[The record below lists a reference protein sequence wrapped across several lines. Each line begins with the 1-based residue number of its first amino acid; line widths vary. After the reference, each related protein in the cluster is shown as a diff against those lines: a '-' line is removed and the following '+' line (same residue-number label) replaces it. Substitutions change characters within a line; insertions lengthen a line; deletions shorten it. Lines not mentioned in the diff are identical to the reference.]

1 MRRHAIVMLALLS
14 VSGVVFGAA
23 NGAWL
28 KRVPPADR
36 ERKNPYAGEPE
47 AIAAGKNLFAENCA
61 QCHGKNA
68 EGKGSRP
75 SLVSE
80 RIASATDGELAWLLK
95 NGNLYKGMPIWGS
108 LPEQQRWQIIAY
120 VRSLQTTGGEVTK

>member
-1 MRRHAIVMLALLS
+1 MKRPPLVIVAMVGFCLAAY
-14 VSGVVFGAA
+14 GAA

-28 KRVPPADR
+28 KKVPQADKARV
-36 ERKNPYAGEPE
+36 NPYAGNPD
-47 AIAAGKNLFAENCA
+47 AVAAGKDLFEENCA
-61 QCHGKNA
+61 QCHGKEA

-75 SLVSE
+75 SLKSD
-80 RIASATDGELAWLLK
+80 RIRNATDGELAWLLK

-120 VRSLQTTGGEVTK
+120 VRSLQSESGEGTK

>member
-1 MRRHAIVMLALLS
+1 MKRQPLGMLVLFSFSMLAY
-14 VSGVVFGAA
+14 GAA

-28 KRVPPADR
+28 KKVPQADKARV
-36 ERKNPYAGEPE
+36 NPDAGNAN
-47 AIAAGKNLFAENCA
+47 AIAAGKGLFEENCA
-61 QCHGKNA
+61 QCHGKDA

-75 SLVSE
+75 SLKSD
-80 RIASATDGELAWLLK
+80 RIRNATDGELAWLLK

-120 VRSLQTTGGEVTK
+120 VRSLQSESGEGTK